1 MSGVELLILLLTV
14 APTLGAQ
21 VLAILQTSGH
31 VTADEWAAYIAKT
44 WPDAESF
51 FHPPAPAVPPVVT
64 R

>member
-1 MSGVELLILLLTV
+1 MSGVELVILLLTV

-21 VLAILQTSGH
+21 VLAILQNNGK
-31 VTADEWAAYIAKT
+31 VTAEEWAVYISQR

-51 FHPPAPAVPPVVT
+51 FHPPAPSEPPVVT